1 MKKRIL
7 VTGGAG
13 FLGSHLCERLL
24 NDGHEVLC
32 ADNFYTGDKRNIL
45 HLVGDPHFELL
56 RHDVTFPLF
65 DRCRTM

>member
-7 VTGGAG
+7 VAGGAG

-32 ADNFYTGDKRNIL
+32 ADNFYTGDKRNVL
-45 HLVGDPHFELL
+45 TGGL
-56 RHDVTFPLF
+56 
-65 DRCRTM
+65 